1 METSHRRPIVAVGS
15 IMHESNSFNPEPT
28 VLGDFHFRH
37 ENDSAKTLLNWSAGD
52 TEVAGILEESARADF
67 QVYPTIYASATPKGP
82 VAADAF
88 EELCRLLLASL
99 SGAGPLD
106 GVLLALHGAMYTEA
120 FPHADEE
127 IVRRVRAAIGPEVPL
142 VVTHDF
148 HANIAPGLVELTD
161 ALIVY
166 QQNPHIDTRARG
178 VRAASILARMLKGEV
193 RPTQVLVKP
202 PLLWNIIFQNTSQ
215 DPLKSV
221 TDASI
226 ALEHKPEAG
235 VLGASVAGGYQYND
249 VPHMGPSVVVVTNND
264 KDLAAREA
272 QALADLMWSRRDSIR
287 LNLPDAARAVKD
299 AIQSEKFPVALF
311 DVGDNIGGG
320 AAGDETAM
328 LEELLRQ
335 NASGWVVVIFDLEAV
350 AAAKSAGIDGAFD
363 REVGAHSKGSRSKPV
378 RVQGKVRSLHA
389 GRYIET
395 EVRHGGQRYWK
406 MGHTAVIEA
415 AGSTPD
421 SLNLLVLTSEP
432 SSPNSLHQLISC
444 GIYPERQKIL
454 VAKGTVAPRAA
465 YDPIAAR
472 VVLVD
477 TPGITAVN
485 PRHFKFER
493 ARQDLWGLDE
503 NDSKTV

>member
-1 METSHRRPIVAVGS
+1 
-15 IMHESNSFNPEPT
+15 
-28 VLGDFHFRH
+28 
-37 ENDSAKTLLNWSAGD
+37 
-52 TEVAGILEESARADF
+52 
-67 QVYPTIYASATPKGP
+67 
-82 VAADAF
+82 
-88 EELCRLLLASL
+88 
-99 SGAGPLD
+99 
-106 GVLLALHGAMYTEA
+106 
-120 FPHADEE
+120 
-127 IVRRVRAAIGPEVPL
+127 
-142 VVTHDF
+142 
-148 HANIAPGLVELTD
+148 
-161 ALIVY
+161 
-166 QQNPHIDTRARG
+166 
-178 VRAASILARMLKGEV
+178 
-193 RPTQVLVKP
+193 
-202 PLLWNIIFQNTSQ
+202 
-215 DPLKSV
+215 
-221 TDASI
+221 
-226 ALEHKPEAG
+226 
-235 VLGASVAGGYQYND
+235 
-249 VPHMGPSVVVVTNND
+249 
-264 KDLAAREA
+264 
-272 QALADLMWSRRDSIR
+272 MWSRRDSIR